1 MTFVDVAVII
11 PVYNGATTILRAL
24 ESVLMQSVGVKE
36 IWIIDDCSSD
46 NTVALISDYLQ
57 GFTEELP
64 RINILCSDT
73 NCGPG
78 LSRNKAWDLSQA
90 EYIAFLDADDAWAHD
105 KIELQIK
112 SMHNDSDCYLTCH
125 GSFFPRTI
133 KDTKPKMVE
142 LKALLFRNTIY
153 TRTVM
158 LRREIPLRFKAGL
171 SEDFDLWIR
180 CLQEGYQIRFLAE
193 PVAYHFKKDFSKAGI
208 SGQLIK
214 HEYWEI
220 RRVFAAIR
228 RSPSLILIGIAS
240 ILFSILKFFR
250 RIFIRLIRTLMRQEA

>member
-1 MTFVDVAVII
+1 MTIVDVAVII
-11 PVYNGATTILRAL
+11 PVYNGERTILRAM
-24 ESVLMQSVGVKE
+24 ESVLKQSVGVKE
-36 IWIIDDCSSD
+36 IWVIDDCSSD

-57 GFTEELP
+57 EFKEELP
-64 RINILCSDT
+64 RIKILSSDK

-105 KIELQIK
+105 KLELQIK
-112 SMHNDSDCYLTCH
+112 SMDNDSNCYLTCH
-125 GSFFPRTI
+125 GSFFPGNI
-133 KDTKPKMVE
+133 KVTDPEVVK

-180 CLQEGYQIRFLAE
+180 CLQEGYQIRFLTE
-193 PVAYHFKKDFSKAGI
+193 PVAYHFKKDFSKGGI

-240 ILFSILKFFR
+240 ILFSIIKFLR
-250 RIFIRLIRTLMRQEA
+250 RAVIKLIRNFRK